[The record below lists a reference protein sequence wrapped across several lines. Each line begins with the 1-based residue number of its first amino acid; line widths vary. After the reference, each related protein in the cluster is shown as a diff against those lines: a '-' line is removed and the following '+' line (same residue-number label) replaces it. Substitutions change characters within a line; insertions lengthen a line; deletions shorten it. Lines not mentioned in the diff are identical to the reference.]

1 MKIFESIRCL
11 DDNVK
16 TRLTALSIPALAIAG
31 AVGSQEF
38 ADKPNVLETITS
50 ASVAGLGAFIIE
62 VGALA
67 TYQLAKI
74 YSEAK

>member
-1 MKIFESIRCL
+1 MKIFESIRDF
-11 DDNVK
+11 DDKVK

-31 AVGSQEF
+31 AVGSNEI
-38 ADKPNVLETITS
+38 AHKNSVLETVTS

-67 TYQLAKI
+67 TYQLLRM
-74 YSEAK
+74 YSEGE